1 MRIIISFCILQTVCV
16 KLVIQDQTQQQNT
29 PANVSLVVPQNAT
42 AYEIL
47 KEAADSNVAYK
58 FEVLTTSYGRM
69 VTKIAGVEQNQD
81 KEYYWALYENEKML
95 ARDGVDLFIPKN
107 NTCIIFKYEGC
118 AEKSNV
124 ADDTN
129 IGGNLA

>member
-1 MRIIISFCILQTVCV
+1 M
-16 KLVIQDQTQQQNT
+16 
-29 PANVSLVVPQNAT
+29 VPENAT

-47 KEAADSNVAYK
+47 KEAADSNTAYK
-58 FEVLTTSYGRM
+58 FEALTTSYGRM

-81 KEYYWALYENEKML
+81 KGSYWALYESESML

-118 AEKSNV
+118 TEKNNV
-124 ADDTN
+124 VDETN